1 MTGTPTKTI
10 QLILVGRQHSIR
22 ATIKNGGPQ
31 AKQEIE
37 TGLKLTL
44 LFLANTYTGANFN
57 NPPNQEQ
64 KLTIEVCVNFI
75 LDMFPMLGIKEIE
88 LAFSL
93 AAAGKF
99 EKVNLET
106 YYGKFTVQFL
116 GKVLKSYLKKRNN
129 ILATYEHQKELEEN
143 KKVKID
149 LEDRNANTSKH
160 VFDQYEALKETFLE
174 TGDIEHLE
182 KNVCS
187 YWGKI
192 LVKAGVINF
201 SQEQKQEIVKE
212 AKEITQKEIRKE
224 LAQSKNTAN
233 QNRAIRTILNDLAEQ
248 RQNPSFDLKWKNTY
262 SKLIIIKS
270 IINIQKN

>member
-31 AKQEIE
+31 AKEEIE

-88 LAFSL
+88 LAFKL
-93 AAAGKF
+93 AAAGQF

-129 ILATYEHQKELEEN
+129 ILATYEHQKELQEN

-160 VFDQYEALKETFLE
+160 VFDQYEALKEKFLE
-174 TGDIEHLE
+174 TGDIEELE

-192 LVKAGVINF
+192 LVGAGVINF

-212 AKEITQKEIRKE
+212 AKELTQKEIRKE

-233 QNRAIRTILNDLAEQ
+233 QNRAIRTILQDIKDQ

-262 SKLIIIKS
+262 AKLIIIKS
-270 IINIQKN
+270 IINI